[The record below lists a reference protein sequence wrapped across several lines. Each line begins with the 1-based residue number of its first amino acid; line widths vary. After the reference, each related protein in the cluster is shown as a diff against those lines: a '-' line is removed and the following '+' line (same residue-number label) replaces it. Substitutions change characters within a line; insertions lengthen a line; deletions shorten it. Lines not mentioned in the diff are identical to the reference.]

1 MYLFCQTSFRR
12 EWVKSAFDVK
22 SSGEDSS
29 SQNLWLWP
37 QIILI
42 KGCSASWLHWS
53 IRLRHTT
60 RKIFSNENLLLLGW
74 STICILRSMVSSL
87 FVHCTV
93 SKNTIFRFFYSFF
106 LGPFSVDLDQFTSK
120 TAQFTTK
127 MYQITSKMYQFTS
140 KMYQLTSKNESLY
153 I

>member
-22 SSGEDSS
+22 SSREDS

-93 SKNTIFRFFYSFF
+93 SKNTIFYFFF
-106 LGPFSVDLDQFTSK
+106 LWLFSIDLDQFTSK
-120 TAQFTTK
+120 WAQF
-127 MYQITSKMYQFTS
+127 TSKMYQFT
-140 KMYQLTSKNESLY
+140 YKNVSIY